1 MNKNG
6 RSCFVFWQQTTPPR
20 RGSRQNHGGAD
31 GGNWKENLQ
40 PPVSYAQVTSRDVT
54 QTAAHLGTIWEISS
68 GESRSFSRFLSS
80 SFLWF
85 SVWYIRFVCVFKL
98 ICLSK
103 VCLFVQCH
111 YVCSVSFNLLNFIL
125 FVVFCL
131 LNVVLF
137 HCQSDSAAVVVF
149 TCLVFSSSLCCCFWS
164 YHDYSQLVI
173 FLCFFFFSTCLRVFA
188 KPSMKKLTYDK
199 YEI

>member
-85 SVWYIRFVCVFKL
+85 SVWYIRFVCVCVFKL

-103 VCLFVQCH
+103 AFLFVQCH

-125 FVVFCL
+125 FVRCL
-131 LNVVLF
+131 LLVKYHFVSVSIWLSCCCCLYLSRLFIIVVL
-137 HCQSDSAAVVVF
+137 
-149 TCLVFSSSLCCCFWS
+149 LV
-164 YHDYSQLVI
+164 
-173 FLCFFFFSTCLRVFA
+173 
-188 KPSMKKLTYDK
+188 
-199 YEI
+199 